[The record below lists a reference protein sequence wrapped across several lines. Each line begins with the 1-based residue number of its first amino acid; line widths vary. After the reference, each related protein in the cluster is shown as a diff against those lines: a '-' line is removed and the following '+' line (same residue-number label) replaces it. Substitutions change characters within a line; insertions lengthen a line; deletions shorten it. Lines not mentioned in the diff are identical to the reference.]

1 MARYTWRTSSPRAS
15 CASQTYSPTNY
26 ETKSLPLAEVSFHW
40 PRPGNHLALCHLGLG
55 SYAALGSA
63 FFLLAIAHRKAQENP
78 AGLGASTAHIQP
90 MQGQG
95 AVPRY
100 PSSGHVAKC
109 SQSRTTSATNIG
121 YWTTDDHG
129 TTYNVLH
136 APTPQPMLQISD
148 LGSAFRH
155 ESNVAARDLMLW
167 QGLAVRD
174 FT

>member
-1 MARYTWRTSSPRAS
+1 
-15 CASQTYSPTNY
+15 
-26 ETKSLPLAEVSFHW
+26 
-40 PRPGNHLALCHLGLG
+40 
-55 SYAALGSA
+55 
-63 FFLLAIAHRKAQENP
+63 
-78 AGLGASTAHIQP
+78 

-121 YWTTDDHG
+121 YWTTDDHW

-155 ESNVAARDLMLW
+155 ESNVAATDLMLW
-167 QGLAVRD
+167 QGLAEITSQMAAQLGNAVVNRHAEIGQDLLYSSVVSD
-174 FT
+174 FTPETAALLDIAGRKAWMPIHRAPNRATAAVSQARGRQGEHEPST